1 MPIVKVYDQNISFPD
16 DLSPDELQEAVASSA
31 QQLESSNV
39 QKPGL
44 MRRAAEAV
52 IDSPILPTAGAI
64 VGGIA
69 GIPAAPVTFG
79 ASNIAGAGLGG
90 AAGESF
96 RQLGARALG
105 MDAPRTPLEAAGKIG
120 VEGAL
125 SAAGEGAGRAAVAA
139 AKPLV
144 VPAARRALGFAKP
157 FLKTNFARAEATRA
171 ATVALEN
178 DIIPVLGSPE
188 VAFQRASDLAK
199 SAGNKIGEV
208 LKKIDFE
215 KIAPNAEYEM
225 ELLRKKLTKGTDR
238 GLLAGANK
246 IIDTVKETIL
256 ELYGR
261 GATAADYSVAKNN
274 LAGLVNFAT
283 EQTTQKTNKTVVK
296 NMADSLRQTVSKLL
310 PESYDDFIKNQRLFH
325 GAELMKKALND
336 EIAKQMGNNVLS
348 LPALLAGTVGVA
360 QGNVAGAAGAVGLTE
375 LLKRRGYGMTARGL
389 QGLVRK
395 PYIATV
401 PAQIGGQMLGMGL
414 GFGQRR
420 RSQ

>member
-1 MPIVKVYDQNISFPD
+1 MAITPEQARQ
-16 DLSPDELQEAVASSA
+16 ELARRELARR
-31 QQLESSNV
+31 QQQKLESSNV
-39 QKPGL
+39 EQPGL

-105 MDAPRTPLEAAGKIG
+105 MDAPQTPLEAAGKIG

-139 AKPLV
+139 AEPLV
-144 VPAARRALGFAKP
+144 VPAARRALGFASR
-157 FLKTNFARAEATRA
+157 FLKSNFNRAEATRA

-178 DIIPVLGSPE
+178 DIIPALGNPE

-199 SAGNKIGEV
+199 SAGNKIGDV
-208 LKKIDFE
+208 LKKIEFE
-215 KIAPNAEYEM
+215 KMAPNAEYEM
-225 ELLRKKLTKGTDR
+225 ESARKVLTKGTST

-246 IIDTVKETIL
+246 VIDTVKETIL

-261 GATAADYSVAKNN
+261 GATAADYNLAKNN

-283 EQTTQKTNKTVVK
+283 EQTSQKTNKAVVK
-296 NMADSLRQTVSKLL
+296 NMADTLRGTIRKLL
-310 PESYDDFIKNQRLFH
+310 PDSYEEFLKNQKLFH
-325 GAELMKKALND
+325 AAELMKKALND
-336 EIAKQMGNNVLS
+336 EIGKQMGNNALS
-348 LPALLAGTVGVA
+348 LPSLLAGTVGAA
-360 QGNVAGAAGAVGLTE
+360 QGNFPAAAGAIGLTE
-375 LLKRRGYGMTARGL
+375 MAKRRGLGATARGL
-389 QGLVRK
+389 QGLVRN
-395 PYIATV
+395 PAFATI
-401 PAQIGGQMLGMGL
+401 PSQLGAQTIGLGL